1 MAVVAIRKIALEY
14 LTAAAG
20 PTSHSPPPME
30 VAAKTAPGPMT
41 LNRLRNPNGGGAGNS
56 STVQGAMAPESAGSS
71 SADFLSLI
79 DCIARIVAPQVW
91 AQQCYI
97 EKPALKQKGQ
107 RKQLVGRVRSSKIRL
122 LWRPKP
128 SRRNIGATR

>member
-30 VAAKTAPGPMT
+30 VAANTAPGPMT
-41 LNRLRNPNGGGAGNS
+41 LNRLRNPNGGGAGYS

-71 SADFLSLI
+71 SADFLSFI
-79 DCIARIVAPQVW
+79 DSIARICCARGV
-91 AQQCYI
+91 
-97 EKPALKQKGQ
+97 
-107 RKQLVGRVRSSKIRL
+107 
-122 LWRPKP
+122 
-128 SRRNIGATR
+128 GATMLHQKTCAQAKRSTKTIGRTRSFLHNTPVMA